1 MQRAPLPPG
10 LKYLSAVF
18 LFILSWGTVGAQTQ
32 VYDNF
37 EGVKSVRYSSKTGV
51 LDTAADNPAPGHAD
65 SSKKCAKYI
74 RNSEKKFD
82 NIKMVVPG
90 FLTDVSPYA
99 TYEGIPPRLKI
110 KVYTTA
116 PPGTLVEILLGNKNG
131 NNDFPAGT
139 NSQYQAYTTVSGKW
153 EELEFKFSQIPKGSE
168 TPTYRVDQIT
178 LLFNP
183 NTSTSDTFYFDEL
196 TGPQVVDGK

>member
-1 MQRAPLPPG
+1 VHYA
-10 LKYLSAVF
+10 
-18 LFILSWGTVGAQTQ
+18 
-32 VYDNF
+32 
-37 EGVKSVRYSSKTGV
+37 SKTGV
-51 LDTAADNPAPGHAD
+51 LDTLSNNPAPGKAD
-65 SSKKCAKYI
+65 SSRKCAKYI

-99 TYEGIPPRLKI
+99 TYEGEPPRLRI

-116 PPGTLVEILLGNKNG
+116 PPGTLVEILLGNQKG

-139 NSQYQAYTTVSGKW
+139 NSQYQAYTTVSGQW
-153 EELEFKFSQIPKGSE
+153 EILEFKFSQIPKGSE
-168 TPTYRVDQIT
+168 TATTRVDQIT

-183 NTSTSDTFYFDEL
+183 NTTTSDTFYFDEL
-196 TGPQVVDGK
+196 TGPSVAENRSGTTK